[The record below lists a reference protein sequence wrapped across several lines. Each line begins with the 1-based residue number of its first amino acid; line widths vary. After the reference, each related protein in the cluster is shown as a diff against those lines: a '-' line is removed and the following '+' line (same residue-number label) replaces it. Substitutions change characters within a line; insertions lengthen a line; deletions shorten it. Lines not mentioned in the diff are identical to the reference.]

1 MYNALRSPTVRAILC
16 VLLLCSVGA
25 AHAQATVKFNLPS
38 GSLADALRSVASQ
51 TNSNILFDKKL
62 VSGLKVKALSA
73 ELNAEQAVN
82 RLLQGTGLT
91 YRKTDDKTVVI
102 VRISDPSD
110 PPPPGQGETPA
121 PVAPGSAPEQRSN
134 TGYVGGSTAA
144 LAQSSQ
150 GATLPASPDQTGNR
164 SMSEDQKVAEIVV
177 TAQRQAMRREQEI
190 KMDAL
195 GVVDSVS
202 AEEAGQFPDQNIAD
216 ALQRVPGVSVNR
228 GGGESNQ
235 ISVRGFGP
243 QFIATTVNGRVMATD
258 FGSDAYNFG
267 SFTGASM
274 AFNFDVLP
282 SELISVAKVSKTATA
297 DGPEGGIG
305 GTVDI
310 VTARPFDSLGFHAV
324 ATLAGVNDTLSGGPS
339 GGVRPK
345 AYLMGS
351 WTNPD
356 KTFGVLA
363 SLSYYERNSAQIS
376 ASTGGWLE
384 SQSVPNNTPPLT
396 NVTLPQK
403 IEIDP
408 SSFHR
413 VRQGASL
420 ALDWAPADTVMVKA
434 DALFSNYLTRSRTFA
449 LSSFNNTAAL
459 TNVTANQNNTALSFT
474 CGTDPTAP
482 AAGCYD
488 MTNDYVAEGTYS
500 SEYDLLGGLN
510 VAWNVTSSSK
520 LDFDVAY
527 SEAWDHPGASPD
539 NYYLVDGARRTGD
552 FPVWTNNGTE
562 ALGTYSAAT
571 LGNMTDLNA
580 LRAHYENVG
589 SGNVTNEIPQVQ
601 LHLEQ
606 QVDAGAL
613 SRIDVGAKWERY
625 LVTNQGYDNNYSAPG
640 STSAPDCAYCGYLAA
655 VPGSLIGAF
664 VYTVPD
670 AGILSQ
676 YLPNAPHQWV
686 GFNPYANLAALS
698 NPATLGQLSA
708 ATQASLLQY
717 YNNNFLPTYDPATYN
732 QIVETNKSAYVKALL
747 KGQLL
752 EQPWALDLGLRY
764 VHTNT
769 VSVANF
775 QQLVGLN
782 VGPNGCN
789 NCGQYGPLQ
798 PQSAS
803 GEYSYVLPSANF
815 KANVSDNLVY
825 RLSVSRTL
833 TRPDLVYLDL
843 NTSYNTRPQFYS
855 ITRGNPDLKPYL
867 SKNVDTGLEWY
878 IDRDS
883 YLAAE
888 GFYKSVSNFVTSVT
902 TPIPLL
908 GQTFSLTEP
917 TNLNSATVKGAE
929 FAANYRFSFLPAPFS
944 GLGVAFNYTIVSSS
958 ATINPGLIRTST
970 FALPGM
976 GDSMNVS
983 GYYDRGSWQA
993 RLAYNWRAAYLD
1005 SISAGGGGLPE
1016 TTAAY
1021 GQLDFSGAYKVND
1034 HVSVFASA
1042 TNLTNAVIFRYMI
1055 YPNQPDY
1062 FEADGRTYLLGV
1074 RAAF

>member
-1 MYNALRSPTVRAILC
+1 MHNALRLPIVRAILM
-16 VLLLCSVGA
+16 VVFLCAVGA
-25 AHAQATVKFNLPS
+25 AYAQATVKFNLPS
-38 GSLADALRSVASQ
+38 EPLADSLRSVASQ
-51 TNSNILFDKKL
+51 TNSNILFDKSL
-62 VSGLKVKALSA
+62 VYGLKVKALNA
-73 ELNAEQAVN
+73 ELNAEQAVA
-82 RLLQGTGLT
+82 RLLEGTGLT

-102 VRISDPSD
+102 VRVSDSSDPAPSG
-110 PPPPGQGETPA
+110 PNPA
-121 PVAPGSAPEQRSN
+121 PASVVPNQAPDQRSN
-134 TGYVGGSTAA
+134 LDQAA
-144 LAQSSQ
+144 RSAVSPAQSSQ
-150 GATLPASPDQTGNR
+150 GTPPPGSPDQTGN
-164 SMSEDQKVAEIVV
+164 SQTSDDQKVAMIVV

-190 KMDAL
+190 KMDSM

-235 ISVRGFGP
+235 ISIRGFGP

-258 FGSDAYNFG
+258 FGSDAYSFG
-267 SFTGASM
+267 SFSPSM

-297 DGPEGGIG
+297 DGPDGGIG

-310 VTARPFDSLGFHAV
+310 VTARPFDTVGFHAV
-324 ATLAGVNDTLSGGPS
+324 GTLAGVNDTLSGGPS

-345 AYLMGS
+345 AYMMGS
-351 WTNPD
+351 WTDPD

-363 SLSYYERNSAQIS
+363 SLSYYERNSTQVS

-384 SQSVPNNTPPLT
+384 NQSVPNNNPPLT

-408 SSFHR
+408 SSYHR

-420 ALDWAPADTVMVKA
+420 ALDWAPTDTVMVKA
-434 DALFSNYLTRSRTFA
+434 DALFSNYLTRSRTYA
-449 LSSFNNTAAL
+449 LSNFNSTSAI
-459 TNVTANQNNTALSFT
+459 TNVTYNQNNTALGFT

-482 AAGCYD
+482 ASGCYD

-500 SEYDLLGGLN
+500 SEYDLLGGVN

-527 SEAWDHPGASPD
+527 SEAWDHPGTSPD

-552 FPVWTNNGTE
+552 FPVWTNNGTD
-562 ALGTYSAAT
+562 AMGTYSATT
-571 LGNMTDLNA
+571 LGDMTDLNA
-580 LRAHYENVG
+580 LRVHYENVG

-606 QVDAGAL
+606 QIDAGAL
-613 SRIDVGAKWERY
+613 SRLDVGGKWERY
-625 LVTNQGYDNNYSAPG
+625 LVTNQGYDNNYGVPG
-640 STSAPDCAYCGYLAA
+640 STSAPDCAYCGYLAS
-655 VPGSLIGAF
+655 VPGSMIGAF
-664 VYTVPD
+664 AYNVPD

-686 GFNPYANLAALS
+686 GFNPYLNLAALS
-698 NPATLGQLSA
+698 NPATLSQLPA

-717 YNNNFLPTYDPATYN
+717 YNNYFLPTYDPATYN
-732 QIVETNKSAYVKALL
+732 QIVETNKSAYVKAFLQ
-747 KGQLL
+747 GQIFD
-752 EQPWALDLGLRY
+752 QPWALDLGLRY

-775 QQLVGLN
+775 QQLLGLN

-815 KANVSDNLVY
+815 KVNVSDNLIY
-825 RLSVSRTL
+825 RLSVSKTL

-843 NTSYNTRPQFYS
+843 NTSYNTRPQFYA

-867 SKNVDTGLEWY
+867 SKNVDSGLEWY

-888 GFYKSVSNFVTSVT
+888 GFYKSVSNFVTSIT

-983 GYYDRGSWQA
+983 GYYDRGPWQT

-1062 FEADGRTYLLGV
+1062 FEADGRTYMLGV